1 MECILK
7 ILRLYLFRMNCDILL
22 VFAFGFI
29 RECHF
34 KASSIKQ
41 RTQIPVGKILCV
53 FITTIFCDFCFRMRS
68 HAKRKNF
75 IMGCIMGLIMGCIMG
90 CVVGTNLFNSDWR
103 QWNDGAE
110 HIILYKL
117 WCAAGI
123 KLRIFIGVSH
133 ARTQFISQT
142 DFSKYF

>member
-41 RTQIPVGKILCV
+41 RTQIPIGKILCV

-75 IMGCIMGLIMGCIMG
+75 IMGCIMGCVIGLIMGRFYDRRTMMVI
-90 CVVGTNLFNSDWR
+90 
-103 QWNDGAE
+103 
-110 HIILYKL
+110 Y
-117 WCAAGI
+117 
-123 KLRIFIGVSH
+123 IFQDDSEICC
-133 ARTQFISQT
+133 R
-142 DFSKYF
+142 

>member
-1 MECILK
+1 MCSFVHDSSTNVRSGYDKKRRRMMECILK

-41 RTQIPVGKILCV
+41 RTQIPIGKILCV

-75 IMGCIMGLIMGCIMG
+75 IMGCIMGLIMGC
-90 CVVGTNLFNSDWR
+90 VVGTNLFNSDWR
-103 QWNDGAE
+103 QWNDGTE
-110 HIILYKL
+110 
-117 WCAAGI
+117 I
-123 KLRIFIGVSH
+123 KFNH
-133 ARTQFISQT
+133 
-142 DFSKYF
+142 DFCRKNAK

>member
-41 RTQIPVGKILCV
+41 RTQIPIGKILCV

-75 IMGCIMGLIMGCIMG
+75 IMGC
-90 CVVGTNLFNSDWR
+90 VVGTNLFNSDWR
-103 QWNDGAE
+103 QWNDGTE
-110 HIILYKL
+110 
-117 WCAAGI
+117 I
-123 KLRIFIGVSH
+123 KFNR
-133 ARTQFISQT
+133 
-142 DFSKYF
+142 DFCRKNAK

>member
-7 ILRLYLFRMNCDILL
+7 ILRLYLFRMNGDILL

-53 FITTIFCDFCFRMRS
+53 FITTVFCDFCFRMES

-75 IMGCIMGLIMGCIMG
+75 IMGLIMGCIMGLIMGC
-90 CVVGTNLFNSDWR
+90 VVWINLSNRDWF
-103 QWNDGAE
+103 QWNDGAVMNFN
-110 HIILYKL
+110 HYFCRKNTKSIYK
-117 WCAAGI
+117 
-123 KLRIFIGVSH
+123 
-133 ARTQFISQT
+133 T
-142 DFSKYF
+142 